1 MVCNKSNSLG
11 FSEHHLEAG
20 HSHTRDREK
29 ASERDRERERE
40 RLLAIRL
47 QLVNLAEANQ
57 SGVVFV
63 LLPL

>member
-1 MVCNKSNSLG
+1 MVCSKSNSLG

-20 HSHTRDREK
+20 YSHTRDRERK
-29 ASERDRERERE
+29 RARERERE